1 MRNQATLPERLLFR
15 NGRTIRFDEIPIS
28 EEGDLAQSFYIDE
41 LGRAWT
47 VHGITDVILVGH
59 GGLQKRIAQRI
70 QKTGRSVTLV
80 DAGTFEL
87 LSPTELKALAT
98 HILGRLAGGSAAVV
112 FEHEDKKTAGHLAAA
127 LILTPAEPGLHPDEA
142 VKRIFGR
149 AATLADDAVLFR
161 YMQAL
166 GRDFDLPGSER
177 ETHTSN
183 DVILPRADE
192 DLPEISA
199 TPIERLPSAKENPSL
214 GERTKAP
221 EAPSKAG
228 KIEPAQNTAMN
239 EKPVPV
245 AKESRKETAPTPRD
259 ETPSP
264 AAKAEPGSKADEKKA
279 NDAGPQVAVPKTAL
293 PEGPPPERAGDFKRS
308 RFTIRVKLLS
318 IISAIIIGSLS
329 GMIFLAGKYFRDDTQ
344 TRIQENSLG
353 LTRVIGLRIQSEL
366 ESISFKVQL
375 MATTLEEGGRKESD
389 FLDLFFRNN
398 ASFVFVGI
406 ASQAGDGL
414 KFSRTAANEKFLA
427 ANGMSRADV
436 DKINQLNGGAFT
448 KAFSGAP
455 VMHNA
460 TPGSKVPL
468 LGLGIPFRPGKDII
482 VVYVDPSDFLLTF
495 KTTGITQTFLVGD
508 GGDVIAHPDEK
519 LVLTRTNLLDLPIVK
534 SMLESRVEDG
544 QLRYQDKSGI
554 FHLGSYKKLGFG
566 GGIISTVEEKK
577 AFEEVEN
584 LRNRNLLIMILVVN
598 GALLIVYFFAKT
610 LVVPIVRLVTATREI
625 EQGNYRVTIK
635 PASGDEIGVLTN
647 SFVNMAVG
655 LEEREKMK
663 DALGKFT
670 NPEIAEMAMRG
681 ELKLGGERKTAA
693 IFFSDL
699 RGFTAMSESMQ
710 PEQVVEFLNEYFTGM
725 VRCVDETNGVVD
737 KFIGDAIMAHWGAL
751 YSRGNDTENAVN
763 AALMMRKVL
772 IGFNSR
778 DTLGSG
784 TKKPHAQIGCGINT
798 GPVLS
803 GQIGSETRQDY
814 TVIGDT
820 VNLASRIEALNKPFG
835 TDILISQDSY
845 NEVKDVFNCEEMPAI
860 KVKGKS
866 EPQTIYAVLGR
877 KDDPECPKNMDEV
890 RRLIGIQFGGKKPS
904 AEALDGEEVKY
915 EILDKEK

>member
-1 MRNQATLPERLLFR
+1 MRHQSTLPERLVFR
-15 NGRTIRFDEIPIS
+15 NGRTVRFDEIPVS

-41 LGRAWT
+41 MTRVWI
-47 VHGITDVILVGH
+47 VQGITDVVLVGH
-59 GGLQKRIAQRI
+59 GGLQRRLAQRI

-87 LSPTELKALAT
+87 LSPMELKSLAT
-98 HILGRLAGGSAAVV
+98 HVLGRLAEGNSAVV
-112 FEHEDKKTAGHLAAA
+112 FEHADHKTAGHLAAA
-127 LILTPAEPGLHPDEA
+127 LILTPKDPGMHPNDA
-142 VKRIFGR
+142 VQRIFGR
-149 AATLADDAVLFR
+149 AANLADDAVLFR

-166 GRDFDLPGSER
+166 GRDFDLPGSAAEQP
-177 ETHTSN
+177 TTP
-183 DVILPRADE
+183 DVILPRADA

-199 TPIERLPSAKENPSL
+199 EPLPPNAPAAKSTSL
-214 GERTKAP
+214 GEPAP
-221 EAPSKAG
+221 PDSKTLPPAPAG
-228 KIEPAQNTAMN
+228 A
-239 EKPVPV
+239 
-245 AKESRKETAPTPRD
+245 ESNGKKSPEGPGKETAAS
-259 ETPSP
+259 PSDRKVEKAP
-264 AAKAEPGSKADEKKA
+264 AKSIDHPKPEEKPEKI
-279 NDAGPQVAVPKTAL
+279 PAVL
-293 PEGPPPERAGDFKRS
+293 RSPEIPPPERTGDFKRS

-318 IISAIIIGSLS
+318 IISAIIIASLS

-375 MATTLEEGGRKESD
+375 MASTLEEGGRKEAE
-389 FLDLFFRNN
+389 FMDLFFRNN
-398 ASFVFVGI
+398 TSFIFVGT
-406 ASQAGDGL
+406 ATQAGDGL
-414 KFSRTAANEKFLA
+414 RFSKTAANEKFLA
-427 ANGMSRADV
+427 SNGMTRGDM
-436 DKINQLNGGAFT
+436 DKINQLNAAAFT

-460 TPGSKVPL
+460 SPGAKVPI
-468 LGLGIPFRPGKDII
+468 LGLGIPYRTGKEII
-482 VVYVDPSDFLLTF
+482 VVYLDPADFLATF

-508 GGDVIAHPDEK
+508 TGDVIAHHDEK
-519 LVLTRTNLLDLPIVK
+519 LVLTRTNLIDLAIVK

-544 QLRYQDKSGI
+544 QLRYQDKDGVY
-554 FHLGSYKKLGFG
+554 HLGSYKKLGFG

-598 GALLIVYFFAKT
+598 AALLIVYFFAKT

-751 YSRGNDTENAVN
+751 YSRGNDTENAVD
-763 AALMMRKVL
+763 AALQMRKVL
-772 IGFNSR
+772 IEFNSR

-845 NEVKDVFNCEEMPAI
+845 NDVKDVFNVEEMPAI

-866 EPQTIYAVLGR
+866 EPQIIYAVLGR
-877 KDDPECPKNMDEV
+877 KDDPDCPKNVDEV
-890 RRLIGIQFGGKKPS
+890 RRLVGIQFGGKKPS

-915 EILDKEK
+915 EILDKKK